1 MLDQCLWTSCRE
13 RWWGQLTFVFGW
25 LVGEPSENR
34 TVLAAID
41 PSVSDPCAHRHDS
54 GALRV
59 YSQRLG
65 PSWLF
70 SWLEAQ
76 AEELACLLRGGSCP
90 PPRIRSSCPSTEAEG
105 GAHSGQSFLVSL
117 GLCPHTVLP
126 PDKAQTSGR

>member
-1 MLDQCLWTSCRE
+1 MLDQGLWTSCRE

-25 LVGEPSENR
+25 LVGEPSESR
-34 TVLAAID
+34 TVLAAIH
-41 PSVSDPCAHRHDS
+41 PSLSDPCAHRHDA

-76 AEELACLLRGGSCP
+76 AEESACLLRGGSCS
-90 PPRIRSSCPSTEAEG
+90 PRIRSRGPSTEAEG
-105 GAHSGQSFLVSL
+105 GAHGEQSFLVSL
-117 GLCPHTVLP
+117 GLSRHTVL
-126 PDKAQTSGR
+126 